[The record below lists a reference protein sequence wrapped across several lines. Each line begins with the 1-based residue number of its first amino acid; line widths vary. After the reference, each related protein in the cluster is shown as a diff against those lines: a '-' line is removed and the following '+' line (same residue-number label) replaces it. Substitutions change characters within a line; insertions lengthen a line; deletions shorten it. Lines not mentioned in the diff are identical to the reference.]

1 MICGIEWRPD
11 GNGSINIA
19 KARIS
24 YLDGNSCEA
33 LDNTRHALDLAIEG
47 NYTNE
52 IRSDPSLYSNHVH
65 WNVMLTNW
73 QYNTYNRTKHTTSKQ
88 HTFVVEKILSVT

>member
-52 IRSDPSLYSNHVH
+52 IRCTRENIK
-65 WNVMLTNW
+65 NIENII
-73 QYNTYNRTKHTTSKQ
+73 TSQ
-88 HTFVVEKILSVT
+88 IS